1 MIHRLTQINRC
12 IHIGY
17 THLSGPL
24 GEHGRLSKPK
34 GGRLW
39 TVHEEEVIKNSC
51 QAKPLTTARVCDALK
66 TAGLPVRCTTQ
77 QLHDYVS
84 REKKNQQGQSSSKAD
99 LTIGELKARVD
110 AFPPMDTQWR
120 ALPCHQL
127 IVVQGA
133 IVEAERVCIVF
144 TCPGM
149 LDRARAAES
158 KFIKLVVDGKQKIVT
173 NDYTMSFLVPSEAAV
188 QTRGAAKRSSRVKA
202 YTCTQEPFTQAFVSS
217 ESLKLETA
225 RNISAEHCGL
235 DMEHQVLQV
244 HKDYAYAPGAEAARK
259 KVFRSSR
266 RCDDYPH
273 MGRAAHTIWSG
284 ASCAGLVTYNLVI
297 PTYAVLVISKVRKV
311 ITILISS
318 VTRKQFSK
326 IASFCTYTFFSLKK
340 DIFLLQICCFCVF
353 KAFFCALFFLVQADD
368 LFALAPPP
376 SW

>member
-1 MIHRLTQINRC
+1 MHHTAAAWLC
-12 IHIGY
+12 ITG
-17 THLSGPL
+17 
-24 GEHGRLSKPK
+24 
-34 GGRLW
+34 
-39 TVHEEEVIKNSC
+39 
-51 QAKPLTTARVCDALK
+51 
-66 TAGLPVRCTTQ
+66 
-77 QLHDYVS
+77 
-84 REKKNQQGQSSSKAD
+84 KKKQQGQSSSKAD

-133 IVEAERVCIVF
+133 IVEAERVCIVV

-235 DMEHQVLQV
+235 WTWSTKSCKCTKTMPMRPAQKL
-244 HKDYAYAPGAEAARK
+244 PGK
-259 KVFRSSR
+259 KCFDLRAGATITRTWGGRLIVTCRSILALAKRSPILSR
-266 RCDDYPH
+266 RGIYEVAR
-273 MGRAAHTIWSG
+273 GRH
-284 ASCAGLVTYNLVI
+284 L
-297 PTYAVLVISKVRKV
+297 PQR
-311 ITILISS
+311 
-318 VTRKQFSK
+318 
-326 IASFCTYTFFSLKK
+326 FC
-340 DIFLLQICCFCVF
+340 
-353 KAFFCALFFLVQADD
+353 
-368 LFALAPPP
+368 
-376 SW
+376 